1 MSSIETKDKNTVDP
15 SVSELVGSVSRDI
28 SKLLSAHI
36 ELAKAE
42 LKESA
47 TSAAAAAA
55 MFIVAGVFSFLGFV
69 FLLVTLAYVLVQL
82 GLPVWAGFG
91 IVTLLLFIVA
101 VVLALVGRSQAKKI
115 KSPEQ
120 TVEQIEETKT
130 ALAALVP

>member
-1 MSSIETKDKNTVDP
+1 MSSTQTKDNNTVDP
-15 SVSELVGSVSRDI
+15 SVYELVGSVSRDI

-42 LKESA
+42 LRESA
-47 TSAAAAAA
+47 TSAAAAGA

-91 IVTLLLFIVA
+91 IVTLLLYIVA
-101 VVLALVGRSQAKKI
+101 VVLALIGRSQAKKI